1 MNLIYN
7 SDQYSVVEF
16 SVDSEQEA
24 LRSGGYEITDKSG
37 KREIFI
43 RGAMAEIF
51 RENVKNL
58 IASEPSVEDI
68 DDFLGSYDAVM
79 SHRVTY
85 H

>member
-16 SVDSEQEA
+16 GIDNDEYA
-24 LRSGGYEITDKSG
+24 LRLGGYEIMDKPG

-43 RGAMAEIF
+43 GGDLAATF
-51 RENVKNL
+51 RKHVENL
-58 IASEPSVEDI
+58 IASQPSVEEI
-68 DDFLGSYDAVM
+68 DDFLGSYDVLM
-79 SHRVTY
+79 NQRVIF

>member
-16 SVDSEQEA
+16 GVDSEQEA
-24 LRSGGYEITDKSG
+24 LHSGGYEITDKSG
-37 KREIFI
+37 NREIFI

-58 IASEPSVEDI
+58 IASEPTVEDI